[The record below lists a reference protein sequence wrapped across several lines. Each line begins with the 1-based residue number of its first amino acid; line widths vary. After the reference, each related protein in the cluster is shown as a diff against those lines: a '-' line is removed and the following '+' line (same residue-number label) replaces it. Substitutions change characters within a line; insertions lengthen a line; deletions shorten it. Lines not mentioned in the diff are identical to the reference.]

1 MSALKMVKAKLRTL
15 VENYNDES
23 SKDTLLNIKLMMML
37 QQQRCVNKR
46 RDYSSIG
53 TIAKQ

>member
-1 MSALKMVKAKLRTL
+1 MSALRMVKAKLRTL

-46 RDYSSIG
+46 RDYSRIG